1 MLSIYLTWS
10 HMITPER
17 NNTVLASYITLFH
30 QSLIER
36 SLLPV
41 FSTEIVVWLY
51 FFSYWRFQFFII
63 LADYPESI
71 NTVHQVAI
79 KLPTSYKHSPNT
91 WIDHLE
97 AQFAAKNKT
106 FYWAISSLPSGVSSQ
121 LTHLIR
127 SPGGYP
133 YKTIK
138 NHLICLYS
146 PNDYQR
152 SKALINLPLS
162 GDNLSWWIPCWTSTQ
177 QV

>member
-71 NTVHQVAI
+71 NTVHQV
-79 KLPTSYKHSPNT
+79 S
-91 WIDHLE
+91 HLLQAFPQHLDRPPGDSICCQE
-97 AQFAAKNKT
+97 QN
-106 FYWAISSLPSGVSSQ
+106 LLLG
-121 LTHLIR
+121 HLIPSFWR
-127 SPGGYP
+127 IQPANSPDP
-133 YKTIK
+133 IPRRLSLQ
-138 NHLICLYS
+138 NHQE
-146 PNDYQR
+146 PPD
-152 SKALINLPLS
+152 LPLQPQWLPEVQS
-162 GDNLSWWIPCWTSTQ
+162 ID
-177 QV
+177 